1 MAMEPHRMAAYRV
14 IQDGGGLRFR
24 FFCEASGAAL
34 CTTGIIPAR
43 PLDRA
48 LDYAWETEGRAH
60 FNLCHR
66 CGRWVADVMY
76 NADTLECVD
85 CSPWEEEPAFCPQCG
100 ARVASRDEFCG
111 RCGARLRY
119 GEGDAAYEGL
129 GARAR

>member
-1 MAMEPHRMAAYRV
+1 MAAYRV

-34 CTTGIIPAR
+34 CTTGVISGSP
-43 PLDRA
+43 PDRA

-100 ARVASRDEFCG
+100 ARVASREAFCG
-111 RCGARLRY
+111 RCSSRLRY